1 MPPLADTILRQ
12 LLDCLGNAVT
22 EDLLQEETPNSPSS
36 AMYYIRQAEIVVA
49 CNGIPL
55 PQNERALAFL
65 MKQKD
70 KHWGSPFDGL
80 SLSALAPQRP
90 EQAKADHDK
99 QSES

>member
-1 MPPLADTILRQ
+1 M
-12 LLDCLGNAVT
+12 GNAVT

-36 AMYYIRQAEIVVA
+36 AMYYIRQAEIVVEY
-49 CNGIPL
+49 NGIPL

-65 MKQKD
+65 MQQKD

-90 EQAKADHDK
+90 EQAKTDHDK